1 MAKTKHSTTR
11 KTTKRRVRLH
21 HMSKRELAYTI
32 EAIYSTSKREHEIVQ
47 EAWKYLM
54 ASKSRPGTIGI
65 VGAVL
70 NRQIVELGYVA
81 NLSKKLAENI
91 GLAVQS

>member
-1 MAKTKHSTTR
+1 MKSKTNR
-11 KTTKRRVRLH
+11 RPAKRRARLH
-21 HMSKRELAYTI
+21 RMSKRQRANTI

-47 EAWKYLM
+47 EVWGYLM

-81 NLSKKLAENI
+81 GLSKQLAEDI
-91 GLAVQS
+91 GLAV

>member
-1 MAKTKHSTTR
+1 MKSKTSRHLAKR
-11 KTTKRRVRLH
+11 KARLH
-21 HMSKRELAYTI
+21 RMSKRELAYTI

-47 EAWKYLM
+47 AAWEYLM
-54 ASKSRPGTIGI
+54 ASKSKPGAIGI

-81 NLSKKLAENI
+81 GLSKRLAENI
-91 GLAVQS
+91 GLTVQS

>member
-1 MAKTKHSTTR
+1 MKSKTNR
-11 KTTKRRVRLH
+11 RPAKRRARLH
-21 HMSKRELAYTI
+21 RMSKRQRANTI

-47 EAWKYLM
+47 EAWEYLM
-54 ASKSRPGTIGI
+54 AHKSKPGAIGI

-81 NLSKKLAENI
+81 GLSKQLAEDI
-91 GLAVQS
+91 GLAV

>member
-1 MAKTKHSTTR
+1 MKSKTSR
-11 KTTKRRVRLH
+11 RPAKRRVRLH
-21 HMSKRELAYTI
+21 RMSKRELAYTI

-47 EAWKYLM
+47 EAWEYLI
-54 ASKSRPGTIGI
+54 ASKSRPGAIGI

-81 NLSKKLAENI
+81 VLSKRLAEDI
-91 GLAVQS
+91 GLAVQP